1 MWEQAHRRAKKL
13 KNSNKMIVMGGLLV
27 VAALTACQ
35 GTGTKSTSTVTSTST
50 TGSSAAEDT
59 KDIFVQ
65 LVPPNNATTLL
76 SNATKL
82 EPLLK
87 KYTDNEYTFHV
98 SVGTSYGA
106 VNTAVENGKL
116 DAGFLTASGYAQASI
131 EHPGK
136 VEVLLQALR
145 AGYKVQADDFKGDLY
160 DTALREKQRK
170 AMNGEITA
178 DGTAVTTANASSA
191 YVYKGDQ
198 SSSSVSFYSGI
209 VISRRDSFG
218 STLTGAKTFDT
229 DKDGTITIKELH
241 DGKAKFGI
249 MGSTSGSGYIYPT
262 YMVYNMGYTN
272 GFVTAD
278 KYDGMTADEQAK
290 SLIGVPETDTSK
302 GYPGMVSDLMNGTID
317 AGCGFMDIRY
327 GSAYVQKTSTFY
339 QDDTLFTKSYTVAI
353 TDPIVNDTVCCYA
366 GISDAKKAAIK
377 KAFKAA
383 AADGTKDDVTTA
395 AGMLYQIYSHT
406 GYSDAKDSD
415 FEPVRTMYKWQADH
429 NLL

>member
-1 MWEQAHRRAKKL
+1 M
-13 KNSNKMIVMGGLLV
+13 KNSKNLIIMGGLLV
-27 VAALTACQ
+27 TAALTACQ
-35 GTGTKSTSTVTSTST
+35 GTGTKSTA
-50 TGSSAAEDT
+50 GSVASAAASSEAEST
-59 KDIFVQ
+59 DIFVQ
-65 LVPPNNATTLL
+65 LVPSNNATTLL

-82 EPLLK
+82 EPYLTKYVDK
-87 KYTDNEYTFHV
+87 KYTFHV

-170 AMNGEITA
+170 AMNGEIA
-178 DGTAVTTANASSA
+178 LDGTAITSANTSSA

-198 SSSSVSFYSGI
+198 SMSSVSFYSGI
-209 VISRRDSFG
+209 VISRRDSYG

-229 DKDGTITIKELH
+229 NHDGTITIQELH

-262 YMVYNMGYTN
+262 YMLYNMGFTK

-278 KYDGMTADEQAK
+278 QYDALSTEDQAK
-290 SLIGVPETDTSK
+290 ALIGVPETDTSK

-353 TDPIVNDTVCCYA
+353 TDPVVNDTVCCYS
-366 GISDAKKAAIK
+366 GISDGKKEAIK
-377 KAFKAA
+377 TAFKAA
-383 AADGTKDDVTTA
+383 AADGTTSDVTTP

-406 GYSDAKDSD
+406 GYNDAKDSD
-415 FEPVRTMYKWQADH
+415 FDPVRTMYKWQAEH

>member
-1 MWEQAHRRAKKL
+1 MNTAKKL
-13 KNSNKMIVMGGLLV
+13 LIMGGLLT
-27 VAALTACQ
+27 VAALTAC
-35 GTGTKSTSTVTSTST
+35 GSKTTADDST
-50 TGSSAAEDT
+50 
-59 KDIFVQ
+59 DIFVQ
-65 LVPPNNATTLL
+65 LVPSNNATTLM

-87 KYTDNEYTFHV
+87 KYVNGEYTFHV
-98 SVGTSYGA
+98 SVGANYGA

-160 DTALREKQRK
+160 DAALREKQRK

-178 DGTAVTTANASSA
+178 DGTAVTSANASSA

-198 SSSSVSFYSGI
+198 STSSVSFYSGI
-209 VISRRDSFG
+209 IISRRDSFG
-218 STLTGAKTFDT
+218 STISGAKSFDANG
-229 DKDGTITIKELH
+229 DGTITIKELH

-262 YMVYNMGYTN
+262 YMLYNMGYTK
-272 GFVTAD
+272 GFVTEDQYNDLSSAD
-278 KYDGMTADEQAK
+278 QAK
-290 SLIGVPETDTSK
+290 ALIGVPETDTSK
-302 GYPGMVSDLMNGTID
+302 GYPGMVSDVMNGTID

-327 GSAYVQKTSTFY
+327 GSAYVQTGSQY
-339 QDDTLFTKSYTVAI
+339 HLDDTLFTKTYTVAI
-353 TDPIVNDTVCCYA
+353 TDPIVNDTVCCYS
-366 GISDAKKAAIK
+366 GISDGKKAAIK

-383 AADGTKDDVTTA
+383 AADGTISDVTTA

-406 GYSDAKDSD
+406 GYSDAKNSD
-415 FEPVRTMYKWQADH
+415 FDAVRTMYKWQAEH

>member
-1 MWEQAHRRAKKL
+1 M

-35 GTGTKSTSTVTSTST
+35 GTGTKSTSTVASTST

-65 LVPPNNATTLL
+65 LVPSNNATTLL

-241 DGKAKFGI
+241 AAG
-249 MGSTSGSGYIYPT
+249 TSGSLFR
-262 YMVYNMGYTN
+262 
-272 GFVTAD
+272 GFV
-278 KYDGMTADEQAK
+278 
-290 SLIGVPETDTSK
+290 S
-302 GYPGMVSDLMNGTID
+302 
-317 AGCGFMDIRY
+317 FRY
-327 GSAYVQKTSTFY
+327 QHPDR
-339 QDDTLFTKSYTVAI
+339 DDPRRGLRK
-353 TDPIVNDTVCCYA
+353 
-366 GISDAKKAAIK
+366 
-377 KAFKAA
+377 
-383 AADGTKDDVTTA
+383 
-395 AGMLYQIYSHT
+395 
-406 GYSDAKDSD
+406 
-415 FEPVRTMYKWQADH
+415 PVRHRVLAGQFESLYRCIPAWF
-429 NLL
+429 LLDRRFGSHYRR